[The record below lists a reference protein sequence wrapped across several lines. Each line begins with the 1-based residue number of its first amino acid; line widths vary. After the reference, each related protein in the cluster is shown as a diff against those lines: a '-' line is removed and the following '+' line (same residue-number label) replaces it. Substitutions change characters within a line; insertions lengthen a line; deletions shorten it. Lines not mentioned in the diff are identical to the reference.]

1 MRPLSCFCAPCVDQD
16 WENWEVT
23 LHVPLW
29 QVIKLQPKDTHFVCG
44 QLKAIEKPSAME
56 HEGDGEDLDALFC
69 VGDNFAIPTQ
79 EGNNERVEFYIL

>member
-1 MRPLSCFCAPCVDQD
+1 M
-16 WENWEVT
+16 
-23 LHVPLW
+23 
-29 QVIKLQPKDTHFVCG
+29 CG